1 MLLERLRRHARLSF
15 TFASIGALTV
25 QCATALEWMDRY
37 ERQGG
42 AVVANILPRE
52 FLSTLVGALVVVF
65 SLRLCTEEAS
75 DLVRRPGK
83 FLVLLVLI
91 AALGAGIGWSSHVLL
106 SDGRVQLN
114 AGAAK
119 FYDIWLQGMLWG
131 GMVGWMYLLSLQR
144 AESHA
149 RLSGLLGRRVLLARQ
164 LARARLGT
172 ARAQFDPAMVAR
184 VLSEVHERYRSDPA
198 DASAL
203 LDQLISY
210 LRLAMNR
217 ARGERPDAAAEEA
230 LGAALAALQ
239 RAEQHQG
246 EPGHVADQ
254 IRQ

>member
-1 MLLERLRRHARLSF
+1 MLLERLRRHARLTLAF
-15 TFASIGALTV
+15 GSIGALTV
-25 QCATALEWMDRY
+25 QCASVLEWMDRY
-37 ERQGG
+37 ERRG
-42 AVVANILPRE
+42 AAEVVNILPRE
-52 FLSTLVGALVVVF
+52 FLSTLIGAMIVVF
-65 SLRLCTEEAS
+65 SLRLCTEQAS

-83 FLVLLVLI
+83 FLVLLILI
-91 AALGAGIGWSSHVLL
+91 AAFGAGIGWSTHVLL
-106 SDGRVQLN
+106 SVGRVQFN
-114 AGAAK
+114 AGPAK
-119 FYDIWLQGMLWG
+119 FYDLWMQGMLWG

-164 LARARLGT
+164 LARSRLGT

-217 ARGERPDAAAEEA
+217 ARDERPDAIAEEA

-246 EPGHVADQ
+246 EPVHVADQ
-254 IRQ
+254 IR